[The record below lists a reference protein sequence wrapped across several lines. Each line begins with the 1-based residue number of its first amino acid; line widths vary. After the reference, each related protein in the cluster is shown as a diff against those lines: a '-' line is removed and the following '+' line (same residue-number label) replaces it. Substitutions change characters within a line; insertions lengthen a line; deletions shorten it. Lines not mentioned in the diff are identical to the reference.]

1 MWKIFVNLGMLTGR
15 HKRNHCRQIRILASR
30 HTYGH
35 CSIAVWE
42 LKRERERSYLEMVR
56 MDFSPKLISRT
67 PSSHPE
73 ADVSSPSPH
82 LGDDAIRLTSND
94 STNSDPC
101 LEGTAA
107 RGGIKPLQQQI
118 LRQWTD
124 HMTWPS
130 GCVALTVFPCN
141 LYAGLPRHGDCR
153 CIQSW
158 PHLPSR
164 ACLCHCPPWALFWW
178 HPLWEG
184 MWIWTWDRDVL
195 EF

>member
-1 MWKIFVNLGMLTGR
+1 
-15 HKRNHCRQIRILASR
+15 
-30 HTYGH
+30 
-35 CSIAVWE
+35 
-42 LKRERERSYLEMVR
+42 MVK

-73 ADVSSPSPH
+73 ADVSSPP
-82 LGDDAIRLTSND
+82 LDDDAIRLTSND
-94 STNSDPC
+94 STDSDPC

-118 LRQWTD
+118 LRQWSD
-124 HMTWPS
+124 HMIWPY

-141 LYAGLPRHGDCR
+141 RYAGLPRHGDCR

-164 ACLCHCPPWALFWW
+164 ACLCHSPPWALFWW
-178 HPLWEG
+178 HPLCEG
-184 MWIWTWDRDVL
+184 MWIWTWNRDVL
-195 EF
+195 ELWACGTVRGRWWIKAGIECWFEGLGRSKQMRSREPSRCILSVNHLS